1 MMWIGLLIVGLIAYW
16 AYGWY
21 RPKRYRAYP
30 VERPPLEIN
39 QERLARGEI
48 TSEEY
53 DEIRKKLVEH

>member
-1 MMWIGLLIVGLIAYW
+1 MWIGLLVIGLLAYW

-21 RPKRYRAYP
+21 RPRGYRAYP
-30 VERPPLEIN
+30 VERTPLEIA

-53 DEIRKKLVEH
+53 EEIRKKLVEN